1 MRQQQMSALNAESA
15 WSFPYCP
22 ASPNWQVDWAAVQ
35 QQFPWIRAM
44 QGVMQDPLYHAEGD
58 VLIHTRMVAEAL
70 AALDEWRALPEAE
83 RSVLFASAL
92 LHDVAK
98 PACTAV
104 ESDGRITSKGH
115 ARKGELLAREIL
127 WTGDDVLSPPPL
139 LARETIAKLVRF
151 HGLPLWF
158 LEKASPERAVI
169 EASQMVRLNRL
180 ALLAEVD
187 VRGRECP
194 DQAELLGRID
204 LFRDFCQEQRC
215 YTAPRAFASAHSRF
229 EYFRS
234 EARDPDYEAY
244 DDTKFEVILMAG
256 LPGVGKDTWVRQ
268 HLAGWPVISL
278 DHLRQELDV
287 TPREGQGPVVQA
299 ARTQAREFLRA
310 QQPFVWNATNITRLL
325 RRQLIDFFASYHARV
340 HLIYLDAP
348 LDVILSRNAARPNRV
363 PEHVIRQMLRKLEVP
378 NLTEAHTVE
387 WVSTGKE

>member
-1 MRQQQMSALNAESA
+1 
-15 WSFPYCP
+15 
-22 ASPNWQVDWAAVQ
+22 
-35 QQFPWIRAM
+35 M
-44 QGVMQDPLYHAEGD
+44 QGVAQDPLYHAEGD
-58 VLIHTRMVAEAL
+58 VFIHTRMVTEAL
-70 AALDEWRALPEAE
+70 AALDAWRGLPEAE
-83 RSVLFASAL
+83 RSVLFAAAL

-104 ESDGRITSKGH
+104 EPDGRITSKGH

-127 WTGDDVLSPPPL
+127 WTGDDLLAPPPVPV
-139 LARETIAKLVRF
+139 RETIAKLVRF

-169 EASQMVRLNRL
+169 EASQMVRLDWL

-187 VRGRECP
+187 ARGRECQ

-204 LFRDFCQEQRC
+204 LFREFCQEQRC

-234 EARDPDYEAY
+234 EARDLDYGAY
-244 DDTKFEVILMAG
+244 DDTQFEVVLMSG
-256 LPGVGKDTWVRQ
+256 LPGAGKDTWVRQ

-299 ARTQAREFLRA
+299 ARAQAREFLRA
-310 QQPFVWNATNITRLL
+310 QQPFVWNATNITRML
-325 RRQLIDFFASYHARV
+325 RRQLIDFFVSYHARV
-340 HLIYLDAP
+340 RVIYLDAP
-348 LDVILSRNAARPNRV
+348 LDVILSRNAARPNPV

-378 NLTEAHTVE
+378 TLIEAHMVE
-387 WVSTGKE
+387 WISTSEHDNISLPGRLGQT